1 MVWPGVTAFPDWFNP
16 ATQNYWNGEF
26 DTFFNADSGV
36 DIDALWI
43 DMNEASNFCVW
54 PCTNA
59 TAFAVENGF
68 PPAPPPLRTTW
79 EPLPGFPKDFQ
90 PPARRQAQGLMKG
103 LPGRDYIN
111 PPYAIANAGGSLSN
125 HTIFTDLVHSN
136 GLVEYDTHNLFG
148 TMMSATSRE
157 ALLSRR
163 PTVRPM
169 VITRST
175 FAGAGAK
182 VGHWLGD
189 NESSWDKY
197 RGSIAE
203 LIAFAGIYQVPMVGA
218 DVCGYAGNT
227 TETLCAR
234 WAMLGAFYTFYRNHA
249 SNDAINQE
257 FYRWP
262 VVAQAAR
269 TAIKARYQLLDY
281 IYTSMYTQSQSGMP
295 VLNPMWFIYPQDPN
309 TLAIDLQFFFGP
321 SILVSPVTE
330 ENSTS
335 VSIYLP
341 NDQFYDFFTYAP
353 IRGHGAAVTLS
364 NVGFDAI
371 PVHIRGGT
379 ILPLRID
386 SANTTKLLREQNF
399 ELVVA
404 PGLDCNASGSL
415 YLDDGESL
423 EQQAT
428 SNIQFEYTSGTL
440 TVSGRFGYPT
450 TNRIAQV
457 KLLGLA
463 KAPSNITLGGR
474 TLSHGSWTLVNDNAI
489 LVNVDMGLGAEWELA
504 IK

>member
-1 MVWPGVTAFPDWFNP
+1 MTAFPDWFNP
-16 ATQNYWNGEF
+16 ATQSYWKGEF
-26 DTFFNADSGV
+26 GTFFNAESGV

-59 TAFAVENGF
+59 TAFAIENNF
-68 PPAPPPLRTTW
+68 PPPPPPIRSTW
-79 EPLPGFPKDFQ
+79 EPLPGFPDDFQ
-90 PPARRQAQGLMKG
+90 PPAKRQVGGSMKG

-111 PPYAIANAGGSLSN
+111 PPYTIANAGGSLSN

-136 GLVEYDTHNLFG
+136 GLVEYDTHNLYG
-148 TMMSATSRE
+148 TMMSAASRE
-157 ALLSRR
+157 AMLSRR

-189 NESSWDKY
+189 NDSSWDKY
-197 RGSIAE
+197 RGSIADI
-203 LIAFAGIYQVPMVGA
+203 IAFAGIYQVPMVGA

-249 SNDAINQE
+249 ANDAIDQE

-262 VVAQAAR
+262 IVASAAR

-281 IYTSMYTQSQSGMP
+281 IYTAMYAQSQNGTP
-295 VLNPMWFIYPQDPN
+295 VLHPMWFIYPQDSN
-309 TLAIDLQFFFGP
+309 TLAIDLQFFYGP
-321 SILVSPVTE
+321 SVLVSPVTE

-341 NDQFYDFFTYAP
+341 DDQFYDFFTYAP
-353 IRGHGAAVTLS
+353 VRGRGAAITLS
-364 NVGFDAI
+364 DVAFDVI
-371 PVHIRGGT
+371 PLHIRGGS
-379 ILPLRID
+379 ILPMRIN
-386 SANTTKLLREQNF
+386 SANTTKFLREQDF

-404 PGLDCNASGSL
+404 PGLDGKASGSL

-423 EQQAT
+423 EQKAI
-428 SNIQFEYTSGTL
+428 SNIHFEYESGTL
-440 TVSGRFGYPT
+440 SINGDFSYPT
-450 TNRIAQV
+450 TNRIAKV
-457 KLLGLA
+457 KLLGQDGNP
-463 KAPSNITLGGR
+463 KSITLGQR
-474 TLSHGSWTLVNDNAI
+474 TLTQGSWMLTDNGAVV
-489 LVNVDMGLGAEWELA
+489 VNVDMGLNEGWKLM
-504 IK
+504 ID

>member
-1 MVWPGVTAFPDWFNP
+1 M
-16 ATQNYWNGEF
+16 
-26 DTFFNADSGV
+26 
-36 DIDALWI
+36 
-43 DMNEASNFCVW
+43 
-54 PCTNA
+54 
-59 TAFAVENGF
+59 
-68 PPAPPPLRTTW
+68 
-79 EPLPGFPKDFQ
+79 
-90 PPARRQAQGLMKG
+90 
-103 LPGRDYIN
+103 
-111 PPYAIANAGGSLSN
+111 
-125 HTIFTDLVHSN
+125 HSN

-189 NESSWDKY
+189 NDSSWDKY

-203 LIAFAGIYQVPMVGA
+203 IIAFAGLYQVPMVGA

-234 WAMLGAFYTFYRNHA
+234 WAALGAFYTFYRNHA
-249 SNDAINQE
+249 SNDANSQE

-262 VVAQAAR
+262 IVAQAAR

-281 IYTSMYTQSQSGMP
+281 IYTAMYAQSQNGTP

-309 TLAIDLQFFFGP
+309 TLAIDLQFFYGP
-321 SILVSPVTE
+321 SVLISPVTE

-341 NDQFYDFFTYAP
+341 NDQFYDFFTDAP
-353 IRGHGAAVTLS
+353 VRGHGAAVTLS

-371 PVHIRGGT
+371 PVHIRGGS
-379 ILPLRID
+379 IIPLRIN
-386 SANTTKLLREQNF
+386 SANTTKLLREQDF

-404 PGLDCNASGSL
+404 PGLDGRASGSL
-415 YLDDGESL
+415 YLDDGESI
-423 EQQAT
+423 EQTAT
-428 SNIQFEYTSGTL
+428 SNIQFEYKSGTL
-440 TVSGRFGYPT
+440 SIDGHFGYPT
-450 TNRIAQV
+450 NNRIAKV
-457 KLLGLA
+457 KVLGFGKGPRSVMKGQ
-463 KAPSNITLGGR
+463 KALGQE
-474 TLSHGSWTLVNDNAI
+474 SWTLAENGA
-489 LVNVDMGLGAEWELA
+489 LVVDVDMGLGDGWELS
-504 IK
+504 IS